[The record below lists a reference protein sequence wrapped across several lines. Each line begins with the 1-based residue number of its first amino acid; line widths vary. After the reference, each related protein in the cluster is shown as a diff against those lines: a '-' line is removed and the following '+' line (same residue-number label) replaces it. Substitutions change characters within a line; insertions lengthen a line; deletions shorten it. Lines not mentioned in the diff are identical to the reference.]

1 MLQTVLVVIQEVIV
15 MEITFT
21 IPVHAHLLQATI
33 HLRELILVIILLQ
46 GRREAA
52 VLTLLRQ
59 EVNPIIAVLPGAA
72 ILTPRLAEALNRI
85 TRQQELTVHHRTAL
99 LLHRGVIARL
109 PAVAEVVEVGRH
121 VPQEEDQDNFL
132 TS

>member
-1 MLQTVLVVIQEVIV
+1 MLQTVVVIQEVTV
-15 MEITFT
+15 REITFT
-21 IPVHAHLLQATI
+21 IPVHAHLLQATT
-33 HLRELILVIILLQ
+33 HLKERILVIILLQ

-52 VLTLLRQ
+52 VLTLLRH

-72 ILTPRLAEALNRI
+72 VLTPRLAEAPNLI
-85 TRQQELTVHHRTAL
+85 MRQQELTVHHRTAL
-99 LLHRGVIARL
+99 LRHHGVIARL
-109 PAVAEVVEVGRH
+109 PAVAEVVEEGLH

>member
-1 MLQTVLVVIQEVIV
+1 

-21 IPVHAHLLQATI
+21 IPVHAHLLQATT
-33 HLRELILVIILLQ
+33 HLKERILVIILLQ

-52 VLTLLRQ
+52 VLILLRH

-99 LLHRGVIARL
+99 LRRHGVTAPL
-109 PAVAEVVEVGRH
+109 PAVAEVVGRH
-121 VPQEEDQDNFL
+121 VPHREDQDNFL